1 MQKIIRVPENYYKK
15 VVIWASNI
23 ANLRLLYRC
32 VMFDVTLYE
41 INLKSLRCILKKDLQ
56 LGHRPII
63 LPIALWRI
71 NSFEGLEH
79 KTCNTSQGMRFTRP
93 LALSHL

>member
-41 INLKSLRCILKKDLQ
+41 INLKSLRCILKMIYNWDIGL
-56 LGHRPII
+56 
-63 LPIALWRI
+63 
-71 NSFEGLEH
+71 SFCLLHYGELIRSRG
-79 KTCNTSQGMRFTRP
+79 
-93 LALSHL
+93 